1 MNPDK
6 FMAVME
12 AYYGKYNPTK
22 RAIILEYI
30 KHDVNVELK
39 TLSRHVLE
47 ELDSRYKSQPDIATL
62 KKAAREIKKNDPNI
76 YYNGRCLGHYDGGRF
91 IPDLT
96 SLNSNEITRYVSE
109 GAYSSKASFIA
120 FIDKLNNP
128 ELEDKSA
135 NILQVEAPEQRD
147 DI

>member
-1 MNPDK
+1 MSPDK
-6 FMAVME
+6 FMTVME

-39 TLSRHVLE
+39 TLSKHVLE

-62 KKAAREIKKNDPNI
+62 KKAAKDIRKHDPNI

-96 SLNSNEITRYVSE
+96 NLTSNEITLYVTE
-109 GAYSSKASFIA
+109 GAYSSKANFIA
-120 FIDKLNNP
+120 FLNKLNNP
-128 ELEDKSA
+128 SIEDKNA
-135 NILQVEAPEQRD
+135 NILQVEAPEQ
-147 DI
+147 